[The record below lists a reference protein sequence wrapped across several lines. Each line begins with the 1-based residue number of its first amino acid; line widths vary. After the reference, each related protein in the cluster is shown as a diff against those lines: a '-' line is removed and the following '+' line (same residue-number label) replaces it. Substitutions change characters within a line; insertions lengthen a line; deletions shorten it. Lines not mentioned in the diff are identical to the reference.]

1 MMRKLFL
8 FLALLAA
15 APAPVKLSAAD
26 DASLRFAV
34 RAIYKPYSAKDVPHA
49 PAAWDYPIYAQATKA
64 LIASWKKATL
74 NPDEVTA
81 MSDFDWLCQCQD
93 YDYKTAKI
101 TSITSRGIRGGAEAN
116 VLFTPGWKEK
126 SQLRLMMVKEKGRW
140 MISDMVFENDRTP
153 LTSLL
158 RQAIA
163 EAKKTGK

>member
-1 MMRKLFL
+1 MMMRKLSL
-8 FLALLAA
+8 ILALLAA
-15 APAPVKLSAAD
+15 APAPVKLSPAD
-26 DASLRFAV
+26 DAAVRAAV
-34 RAIYKPYSAKDVPHA
+34 RAIYRPYATKDA
-49 PAAWDYPIYAQATKA
+49 ATTPAAWDYPIYAQATNA
-64 LIASWKKATL
+64 LIASWKKATA

-101 TSITSRGIRGGAEAN
+101 TGITTRSIRGGAEAN

-163 EAKKTGK
+163 EAKK